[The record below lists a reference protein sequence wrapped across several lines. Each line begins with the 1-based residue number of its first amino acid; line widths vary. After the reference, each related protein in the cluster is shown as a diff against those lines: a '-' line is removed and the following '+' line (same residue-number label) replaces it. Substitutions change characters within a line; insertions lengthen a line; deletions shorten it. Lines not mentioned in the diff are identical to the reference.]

1 MIFCISGTS
10 LVKTIVQ
17 WVLYCWVVFS
27 NLVLRFQS
35 SWEYEFESHSS
46 VRIAYRQ
53 LRNKIIGEYIRNL
66 HEGSLKKDI
75 LEWWR
80 YSWTFSC
87 EKMSGTCDELSTLK
101 HPKRGSPSQRPRYF
115 TFKHFVFILLY
126 ESTLQIPSIRP
137 STSTSATFEFCSFL
151 LVILPVDPEPFHALV
166 QKEAANYGKARQK
179 LWFLDFAWN
188 KTVVSMLYA
197 ALRPR

>member
-1 MIFCISGTS
+1 M
-10 LVKTIVQ
+10 
-17 WVLYCWVVFS
+17 
-27 NLVLRFQS
+27 
-35 SWEYEFESHSS
+35 HSS

-137 STSTSATFEFCSFL
+137 STSTSAAFEFCSFYWL
-151 LVILPVDPEPFHALV
+151 YSPLTLNLFTPSFRKKPQITVKHA
-166 QKEAANYGKARQK
+166 KNYGFSISHEIKQLSQCYMPRYARGN
-179 LWFLDFAWN
+179 LSIRI
-188 KTVVSMLYA
+188 VVKN
-197 ALRPR
+197 